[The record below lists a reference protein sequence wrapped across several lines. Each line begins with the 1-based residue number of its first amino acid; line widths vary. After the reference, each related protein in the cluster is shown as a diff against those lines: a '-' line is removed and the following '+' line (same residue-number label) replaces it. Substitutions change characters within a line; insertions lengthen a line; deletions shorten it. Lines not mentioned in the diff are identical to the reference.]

1 MYLLLFV
8 LLVYSQSLTV
18 FADNFY
24 PQSTQCQTEQKEWED
39 KLKDVPQSPLIDCS
53 MLDIQFVEC
62 EDVSQVVQKNN
73 SKEGD
78 YCPFYG
84 QKNGVL
90 HKINVTCRALPCIE
104 CRGPREFPRLVPCI
118 HYSGHFFLST
128 LLYSMF
134 LGMLAVDR
142 FCLGYSAIAVGKL
155 MTLGGLGVWWV
166 TDFFL
171 LVNGSLKPAD
181 DSEWQ
186 PWTSF

>member
-1 MYLLLFV
+1 MALLCYTILIIV
-8 LLVYSQSLTV
+8 TCLTC
-18 FADNFY
+18 ASNTY
-24 PQSTQCQTEQKEWED
+24 PQSAQCQSEHKDWEERMSSD
-39 KLKDVPQSPLIDCS
+39 PHSPLIDCN
-53 MLDIQFVEC
+53 MIDARFIEC
-62 EDVSQVVQKNN
+62 ENVGAIVQRNN
-73 SKEGD
+73 SKEGE
-78 YCPFYG
+78 YCPFFG

-90 HKINVTCRALPCIE
+90 HKVNITCRVLPCIE
-104 CRGPREFPRLVPCI
+104 CRGEREFKRQVPCV

-171 LVNGSLKPAD
+171 LINGSLKPAD

-186 PWTSF
+186 PWTPF